1 MVLPHFWLADFL
13 TFINS
18 QRWLHG
24 EYAWQPPALWFH
36 VHGNRME
43 QFWLEQQRFSVA
55 HLEFLKKEDM
65 LEQAFFSLNWHP
77 EAPQCEDL
85 ESEDAIRAQEEQEL
99 HDSFNRSTGLKFLSN
114 SSDSSDAY
122 SASSVDFE
130 REYDLELEHLP
141 PDLFGV
147 RWMNKRGPDVGN
159 GFISRRLALRRRAV
173 KHWLRYY

>member
-43 QFWLEQQRFSVA
+43 QSLEQQRFSVA

-85 ESEDAIRAQEEQEL
+85 ESEDAIRAQEEQER
-99 HDSFNRSTGLKFLSN
+99 HDAF
-114 SSDSSDAY
+114 SDSSAAF
-122 SASSVDFE
+122 SAASVDFE
-130 REYDLELEHLP
+130 RLREYDLELEHLP